1 MMNDAFLY
9 CFSEM
14 AYDERRISF
23 IALVKWLMMND
34 AFLYCFSEKAYDEQR
49 ISLLL

>member
-1 MMNDAFLY
+1 MNDAFLY

-14 AYDERRISF
+14 AYDD
-23 IALVKWLMMND
+23 D
-34 AFLYCFSEKAYDEQR
+34 AFLFSEMAYDERR